1 MAAHAHEFIE
11 RLPDGYDTL
20 IGERGATLSGGERQR
35 LALAR
40 AMVRDAPI
48 VVLDEPTTGL
58 DASAEALVLDG
69 MGRLMRGRTVLVIA
83 HRLSTISRADLILV
97 VEHGRIVERG
107 THDSLLAAGGRYREL
122 FELQSRGQVAV
133 PVGGAR

>member
-1 MAAHAHEFIE
+1 
-11 RLPDGYDTL
+11 
-20 IGERGATLSGGERQR
+20 
-35 LALAR
+35 
-40 AMVRDAPI
+40 
-48 VVLDEPTTGL
+48 PTTGL

-133 PVGGAR
+133 PVGGARLRSTRRLRPYRRLTPAQRRWRCVWAHDRSRGDRDTSG